1 MFLLRSKLFLSA
13 LATAILWW
21 LAMQRFGLFALGWI
35 AFVPLLLAASEISPL
50 RARFFYGW
58 AAGVLCFAFHNW
70 WMLPTIAKAGGVIGA
85 TPVVGA
91 MLGVLAL
98 VLVSI
103 IHGLGVAI
111 LVALWNPRSWF
122 FKRVPLALPLFVAAW
137 WWLFEWIRSAGELAH
152 SWGAPAFSQWR
163 DAALLQ
169 SAFVIGQHGLSA
181 LCVWFAACL
190 ALWLRWEYSARAPVL
205 WRVPVALF
213 LILHLWGAWRIQQ
226 YDRTPHEKLR
236 LLLVATNISSL
247 EKNRTGESH
256 FSAAERA
263 TLSYFHDRQSSIVN
277 RQSVDLIAWPETT
290 VALGHVAGGAQQQ
303 RALESLSRELQTPI
317 VVGAQTFG
325 RGGTLSQAS
334 LSNAAVLFS
343 PDASSQR
350 SGKMRVVPFGERAPL
365 QKWLPFLSTFAPN
378 PPVLPAT
385 QVAPLAVATRDGI
398 LQLGTLICF
407 ESCFQQPAQ
416 TLVERGAGVLLVLT
430 NDEWLAGT
438 TAPWEHAAMS
448 AVRAAENG
456 APVAQCANGGYV
468 LGTDARGRFLY
479 SPEFAPARALLL
491 EIPRGVRK

>member
-1 MFLLRSKLFLSA
+1 VLRSKLFLSA

-35 AFVPLLLAASEISPL
+35 AFVPLLLAAGEIPSR

-58 AAGVLCFAFHNW
+58 AAGALCFALHNW
-70 WMLPTIAKAGGVIGA
+70 WMLPTIARAGGVIGA

-91 MLGVLAL
+91 MLGVLAV
-98 VLVSI
+98 VLVAI
-103 IHGLGVAI
+103 IHGAGVA
-111 LVALWNPRSWF
+111 VVAALWNPRAPF
-122 FKRVPLALPLFVAAW
+122 YKRAPLALPLCVAAW
-137 WWLFEWIRSAGELAH
+137 WWLFEWLRSAGELAH

-169 SAFVIGQHGLSA
+169 STFVIGQHGLSA

-190 ALWLRWEYSARAPVL
+190 ALWLRREYSACAPLLWRAPVA
-205 WRVPVALF
+205 VF
-213 LILHLWGAWRIQQ
+213 LILHVWGAWRLQQ
-226 YDRTPHEKLR
+226 YDQTSHEKLR
-236 LLLVATNISSL
+236 VLLVATNVSSL
-247 EKNRTGESH
+247 EKNREGESH

-263 TLSYFHDRQSSIVN
+263 TQSYFYNRQSSTGN
-277 RQSVDLIAWPETT
+277 RQSADLIAWPETT
-290 VALGHVAGGAQQQ
+290 VALGHVAGGEQQQ

-325 RGGTLSQAS
+325 RGGILSQAS
-334 LSNAAVLFS
+334 LSNAAVLFA
-343 PDASSQR
+343 PDGSSQR

-365 QKWLPFLSTFAPN
+365 QKWLPFLSVFAPN

-385 QVAPLAVATRDGI
+385 QVAPLAVATRGGI
-398 LQLGTLICF
+398 LQVGTLICF
-407 ESCFQQPAQ
+407 ESCFERPAQ

-448 AVRAAENG
+448 AVRAAESG
-456 APVAQCANGGYV
+456 VPVAQCANGGYV
-468 LGTDARGRFLY
+468 LGTDARGRFL
-479 SPEFAPARALLL
+479 SPPQFAPARALLM
-491 EIPRGVRK
+491 EIPRGIGQ